1 MFTDVTDLCDSE
13 AEDGDLD
20 LESTA
25 FSDNTDFAERTL
37 RTQGDVPQALGTV
50 VCQTDLRRRLQ
61 GERHLVK
68 QGGSTASAHLQGGS
82 GRVGSGGHCVTTP
95 EEGACHVGK
104 KLYGEPRLSPLYN
117 NSLDA
122 HICVSRA
129 KRVRETGE
137 MWDLGNG
144 RSGALKEA
152 GVTCA

>member
-50 VCQTDLRRRLQ
+50 VCQSDLRRRLQ

-68 QGGSTASAHLQGGS
+68 QGGSTASAHLQGGW
-82 GRVGSGGHCVTTP
+82 
-95 EEGACHVGK
+95 E
-104 KLYGEPRLSPLYN
+104 
-117 NSLDA
+117 
-122 HICVSRA
+122 
-129 KRVRETGE
+129 
-137 MWDLGNG
+137 
-144 RSGALKEA
+144 EA
-152 GVTCA
+152 GRGEGGVETRDVEFFV

>member
-50 VCQTDLRRRLQ
+50 VCQRDLRRRLQ

-68 QGGSTASAHLQGGS
+68 GVPRQRTSGGGR
-82 GRVGSGGHCVTTP
+82 GRVRTVLI
-95 EEGACHVGK
+95 A
-104 KLYGEPRLSPLYN
+104 RALSHN
-117 NSLDA
+117 
-122 HICVSRA
+122 A
-129 KRVRETGE
+129 KNV
-137 MWDLGNG
+137 
-144 RSGALKEA
+144 
-152 GVTCA
+152 